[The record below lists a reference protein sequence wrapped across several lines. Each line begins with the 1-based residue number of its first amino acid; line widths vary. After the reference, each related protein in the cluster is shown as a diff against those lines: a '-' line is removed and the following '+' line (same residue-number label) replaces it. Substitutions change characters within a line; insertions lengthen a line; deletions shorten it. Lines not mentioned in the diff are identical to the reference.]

1 MDIQQILIKYWGY
14 SGFRPMQEDII
25 RSVLAGQDTLAL
37 MPTGG
42 GKSICFQVPA
52 LAKEGICIVISP
64 LIALMKDQVD
74 RLKALGINAFA
85 IYSGMHQTEIEL
97 ALNNATL
104 GNAKLLYIS
113 PERLATPNFR
123 EVLRYMK
130 VNLIAVDEAH
140 CISQWGYDFRPPY
153 LKIAEIRH
161 IIPDAPV
168 LALTASATPVVVD
181 DIQEKLGFST
191 PNLIRQSFERK
202 NLAYIVVKEE
212 NKMGKLVEMF
222 KKVHGSA
229 IVYAGTRRRTYEF
242 ARELNKNGIPA
253 DHYHAGMENE
263 QREKKQKAWMSGHPR
278 VIVATNAFG
287 MGIDKPDVRL
297 VVHVDLPGSIEAYF
311 QEAGRAGRD
320 GKKAWSVILYQDSDL
335 LDANSQ
341 FEFTFPDMEMIKSV
355 YHALGNYFSLAVGS
369 GKNTGFDFD
378 ISDFCNQ
385 FNLNPISTFNSLKF
399 LEKEGYLLLS
409 EGLHFPPRIFVKL
422 QGEKLY
428 KFRVENAD
436 LDIFLKIILRS
447 YTGLFTQ
454 FTKFNINE
462 LARRTSLSV
471 EQTFAKLEKLNRLGA
486 IAFVPPKSKPQI
498 IFTEER
504 LDAKDLYISKEN
516 YSMRKKMALERL
528 NSLNVYLTSNSRC
541 RSISLLNYFGESKIK
556 RCGQCD
562 VCLERNKVDLN
573 EQEFNAILDQI
584 KPLLKTGAFEINDLI
599 AQTERVKKEKVLKVI
614 EWLLDNNKIA
624 YTLDKKLYWL

>member
-229 IVYAGTRRRTYEF
+229 IVYAGTRRLHR
-242 ARELNKNGIPA
+242 
-253 DHYHAGMENE
+253 
-263 QREKKQKAWMSGHPR
+263 S
-278 VIVATNAFG
+278 
-287 MGIDKPDVRL
+287 
-297 VVHVDLPGSIEAYF
+297 LP
-311 QEAGRAGRD
+311 
-320 GKKAWSVILYQDSDL
+320 
-335 LDANSQ
+335 
-341 FEFTFPDMEMIKSV
+341 
-355 YHALGNYFSLAVGS
+355 
-369 GKNTGFDFD
+369 
-378 ISDFCNQ
+378 
-385 FNLNPISTFNSLKF
+385 
-399 LEKEGYLLLS
+399 
-409 EGLHFPPRIFVKL
+409 
-422 QGEKLY
+422 
-428 KFRVENAD
+428 VE
-436 LDIFLKIILRS
+436 
-447 YTGLFTQ
+447 
-454 FTKFNINE
+454 
-462 LARRTSLSV
+462 V
-471 EQTFAKLEKLNRLGA
+471 
-486 IAFVPPKSKPQI
+486 
-498 IFTEER
+498 
-504 LDAKDLYISKEN
+504 
-516 YSMRKKMALERL
+516 
-528 NSLNVYLTSNSRC
+528 
-541 RSISLLNYFGESKIK
+541 
-556 RCGQCD
+556 
-562 VCLERNKVDLN
+562 
-573 EQEFNAILDQI
+573 
-584 KPLLKTGAFEINDLI
+584 
-599 AQTERVKKEKVLKVI
+599 
-614 EWLLDNNKIA
+614 
-624 YTLDKKLYWL
+624 

>member
-311 QEAGRAGRD
+311 RERAAPVET
-320 GKKAWSVILYQDSDL
+320 GKKR
-335 LDANSQ
+335 
-341 FEFTFPDMEMIKSV
+341 
-355 YHALGNYFSLAVGS
+355 G
-369 GKNTGFDFD
+369 
-378 ISDFCNQ
+378 
-385 FNLNPISTFNSLKF
+385 
-399 LEKEGYLLLS
+399 
-409 EGLHFPPRIFVKL
+409 R
-422 QGEKLY
+422 
-428 KFRVENAD
+428 
-436 LDIFLKIILRS
+436 
-447 YTGLFTQ
+447 
-454 FTKFNINE
+454 
-462 LARRTSLSV
+462 
-471 EQTFAKLEKLNRLGA
+471 
-486 IAFVPPKSKPQI
+486 
-498 IFTEER
+498 
-504 LDAKDLYISKEN
+504 
-516 YSMRKKMALERL
+516 
-528 NSLNVYLTSNSRC
+528 
-541 RSISLLNYFGESKIK
+541 
-556 RCGQCD
+556 
-562 VCLERNKVDLN
+562 
-573 EQEFNAILDQI
+573 
-584 KPLLKTGAFEINDLI
+584 
-599 AQTERVKKEKVLKVI
+599 
-614 EWLLDNNKIA
+614 
-624 YTLDKKLYWL
+624 